1 MQGLLEKISENAAA
15 GSDRYVFHVV
25 IGLAVMMILYLLDYT
40 VLARFSKIIAVVLLF
55 ACLVTLLGGCQLNG
69 ARYFIVLPGGKR
81 NIHADSDAVL
91 CSHIWSNFV

>member
-1 MQGLLEKISENAAA
+1 M
-15 GSDRYVFHVV
+15 

-69 ARYFIVLPGGKR
+69 ARYFIVLPGGR
-81 NIHADSDAVL
+81 GISMQTLMLFPYMEQFCINIMDGDIRA
-91 CSHIWSNFV
+91 